1 MRNISSV
8 WKFDVSFTQHYTLFP
23 WFLHQP
29 TLATTASRR
38 VLANYFRRLSNSSC
52 PPVRL
57 NAMLMVYIFS
67 WVVLDESL
75 RAF

>member
-1 MRNISSV
+1 MRNISPV
-8 WKFDVSFTQHYTLFP
+8 WKFGVSFTQHYTLFP
-23 WFLHQP
+23 WFLHQR
-29 TLATTASRR
+29 TLATTARRR
-38 VLANYFRRLSNSSC
+38 VLANYFGRLSNSSC

-57 NAMLMVYIFS
+57 NAMLVVYIFS

>member
-1 MRNISSV
+1 VGESG
-8 WKFDVSFTQHYTLFP
+8 VSFTQHSTP
-23 WFLHQP
+23 IP
-29 TLATTASRR
+29 VVSPPTTLAATPGPHVSG
-38 VLANYFRRLSNSSC
+38 NYFRRLSNSSC

>member
-1 MRNISSV
+1 MCLSRNI
-8 WKFDVSFTQHYTLFP
+8 TTPFP

-29 TLATTASRR
+29 TLATSPGRH
-38 VLANYFRRLSNSSC
+38 VFGNYFRRLSNSSC

-57 NAMLMVYIFS
+57 NAMLVVYIFS
-67 WVVLDESL
+67 RVVLDESL